1 MNDDDIQTAESTET
15 LPQPPDAAQPLAIDQ
30 RQPLAPAEPAKAE
43 AEADEYIM
51 WGAGRAAAIALV
63 PLPLADIV
71 PLQLNETYMI
81 QRIGKA
87 YGYKVTEAALAML
100 MGMIGASLAGK
111 LLASFLPFLKMPI
124 AAGVTYAVGRTAKAY
139 FASGM
144 TLSKDLLQQEFDRA
158 RKEADRINW
167 KDHTVEEDD

>member
-1 MNDDDIQTAESTET
+1 MNDHDDQTDET
-15 LPQPPDAAQPLAIDQ
+15 IVRLPQTDETTQPLTVNQ
-30 RQPLAPAEPAKAE
+30 CQPLTQAERAKAE
-43 AEADEYIM
+43 AEADEYVM
-51 WGAGRAAAIALV
+51 WGAGRAAAIALM

-71 PLQLNETYMI
+71 PLQINETYMI

-87 YGYKVTEAALAML
+87 YGYKVTESALAML
-100 MGMIGASLAGK
+100 MGMMGASLAGK
-111 LLASFLPFLKMPI
+111 LFASFLPFLKVPI

-144 TLSKDLLQQEFDRA
+144 TLSKDLLQQEFDFA

-167 KDHTVEEDD
+167 KEHTIEED

>member
-15 LPQPPDAAQPLAIDQ
+15 LPQPPAAAQPLAIDH
-30 RQPLAPAEPAKAE
+30 RQQLAPAEPAKAE

-144 TLSKDLLQQEFDRA
+144 TLSKDRLQQEFDLA

>member
-1 MNDDDIQTAESTET
+1 MNDDDIQTAESSET

-43 AEADEYIM
+43 ADEYIM
-51 WGAGRAAAIALV
+51 WGAGRAAAIALM

-144 TLSKDLLQQEFDRA
+144 TLSKDRLQQEFDLA

>member
-1 MNDDDIQTAESTET
+1 MNDNDPQTDET
-15 LPQPPDAAQPLAIDQ
+15 IVRLPQTDESSQPLTVSQ
-30 RQPLAPAEPAKAE
+30 RQPLPQAERAKAE
-43 AEADEYIM
+43 AEADEYVM
-51 WGAGRAAAIALV
+51 WGAGRAAAIALM

-71 PLQLNETYMI
+71 PLQINETYMI

-100 MGMIGASLAGK
+100 MGMMGASLAGK
-111 LLASFLPFLKMPI
+111 LFASFLPFLKVPI

-144 TLSKDLLQQEFDRA
+144 TLSKDRLQQEFDLA

-167 KDHTVEEDD
+167 KEHTIEED

>member
-1 MNDDDIQTAESTET
+1 MNDDDIQAAESTET

-71 PLQLNETYMI
+71 PLQLN
-81 QRIGKA
+81 
-87 YGYKVTEAALAML
+87 VTEAALAML

-144 TLSKDLLQQEFDRA
+144 TLSKDRLQQEFDLA